1 MLARVAENMYWMSR
15 YVERAENMARLVNVN
30 SNLLLDLPKG
40 IAPGWRPLVTIIG
53 GDEAYAEKYGDAE
66 EEARVLRFLIV
77 DRDNAQSIH
86 SSVARARENAR
97 TFRDVI
103 PREAWQEVNALYHFT
118 RENMQQGLT
127 KRGRFDF
134 LASVIRRSQTLVGLL
149 SGCMNHDDGYSF
161 IHLGRHVERADMTTR
176 ILDVRSASLVPGD
189 VAELR
194 PFDNIQWMSVLK
206 SLTGYQM
213 YRLEM
218 QTRVQRSEVLRFLLQ
233 SEAFPRAVLR
243 CLVELERRLARLGPT
258 NEVPLR
264 VVHRL
269 QRALH
274 EADVEALSR
283 ERLGGFIDEMQ
294 IGLADVHTAID
305 EAFFRR
311 QRPLAA

>member
-1 MLARVAENMYWMSR
+1 
-15 YVERAENMARLVNVN
+15 MARLVNVN

-40 IAPGWRPLVTIIG
+40 IAPGWRPLVAIIG
-53 GDEAYAEKYGDAE
+53 ADETYAEKFGDAE
-66 EEARVLRFLIV
+66 DEARVLRFLVV
-77 DRDNAQSIH
+77 DRDNPQSIH

-161 IHLGRHVERADMTTR
+161 VHLGRHVERADMTTR
-176 ILDVRSASLVPGD
+176 ILDVRSASLVPAD
-189 VAELR
+189 VSELR

-218 QTRVQRSEVLRFLLQ
+218 QTQVRRTDVLRFLLQ

-243 CLVELERRLARLGPT
+243 CLMEIERRLGRLGA
-258 NEVPLR
+258 NSEAPLR
-264 VVHRL
+264 VVGRL
-269 QRALH
+269 QRTLH
-274 EADVEALSR
+274 DADVESLSLD
-283 ERLGGFIDEMQ
+283 RLGTFIDEVQ
-294 IGLADVHTAID
+294 IGLADVHRAVD

-311 QRPLAA
+311 RRPAAA

>member
-30 SNLLLDLPKG
+30 SNLLLDLPRG

-53 GDEAYAEKYGDAE
+53 ADELFAEKYGDADD
-66 EEARVLRFLIV
+66 EARVLRFLV
-77 DRDNAQSIH
+77 ADRDNPQSIH

-97 TFRDVI
+97 TFRDAV
-103 PREAWQEVNALYHFT
+103 PREAWQEVNALHHFT

-134 LASVIRRSQTLVGLL
+134 LAQVIRRSQTLVGLL

-161 IHLGRHVERADMTTR
+161 VHLGRHVERADMTTR
-176 ILDVRSASLVPGD
+176 ILDVRSASLVPQD

-218 QTRVQRSEVLRFLLQ
+218 QTRVRRADVLRFLLQ

-258 NEVPLR
+258 SEAPLR
-264 VVHRL
+264 VVNRL
-269 QRALH
+269 ERTLQ
-274 EADVEALSR
+274 EAEVETLSLD
-283 ERLGGFIDEMQ
+283 RLGAFIDEVQ

-311 QRPLAA
+311 RRPAAA